1 LFGPETQPDKPN
13 KPDQP
18 DEPERRESRLFP
30 LQVMQLVDEALELG
44 HGVAALVGGDL
55 LIDGEGHGFDG
66 GAHLVNGVLI
76 GWGACLV
83 GIHDQQGAQFTGD
96 DFGRARLA
104 EERQ

>member
-1 LFGPETQPDKPN
+1 
-13 KPDQP
+13 
-18 DEPERRESRLFP
+18 
-30 LQVMQLVDEALELG
+30 MQLVDEPLELG

-66 GAHLVNGVLI
+66 GAHLANGVLI

-96 DFGRARLA
+96 VFGRARVA
-104 EERQ
+104 EEGQKFLLALLLI